1 MTEVTDSNFEA
12 EVLKSEMPVVVFFH
26 TPSVSPCRMIE
37 PIVSEIEDSCRGS
50 VKFVKLEI
58 EENNAFFITNNPLSL
73 STLIFNC
80 IREGHNADN
89 FFKISIMNSRCLNQ
103 TGIIIK
109 LTH

>member
-58 EENNAFFITNNPLSL
+58 EENYKVSSRYGVRSVP
-73 STLIFNC
+73 TLIKFEKGEKKQQTRKEIGGSKSN
-80 IREGHNADN
+80 I
-89 FFKISIMNSRCLNQ
+89 ISDLRL
-103 TGIIIK
+103 
-109 LTH
+109 